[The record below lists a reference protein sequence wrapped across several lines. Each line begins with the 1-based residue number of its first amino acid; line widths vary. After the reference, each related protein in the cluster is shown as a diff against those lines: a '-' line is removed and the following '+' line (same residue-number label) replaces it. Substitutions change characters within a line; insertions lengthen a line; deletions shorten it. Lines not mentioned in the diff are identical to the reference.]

1 MKIEK
6 LIRRLRKFLDKGK
19 VGKGNNRDSVDDILK
34 RLEASRDHLQRR
46 LQKEKRVCKRKRLT
60 AQLKIVE
67 LKLKK
72 GRKRLRLLDAK

>member
-1 MKIEK
+1 MKTEK

-19 VGKGNNRDSVDDILK
+19 GSDGNDHDSVDDILK
-34 RLEASRDHLQRR
+34 RLEASRNHLQRR
-46 LQKEKRVCKRKRLT
+46 LQEEKRICKRKRLE

-72 GRKRLRLLDAK
+72 GRKRLHLLDAK